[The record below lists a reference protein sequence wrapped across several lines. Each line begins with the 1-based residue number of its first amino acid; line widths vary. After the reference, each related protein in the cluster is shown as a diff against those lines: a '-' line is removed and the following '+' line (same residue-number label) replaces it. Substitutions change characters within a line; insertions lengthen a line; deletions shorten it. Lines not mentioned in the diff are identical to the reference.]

1 MTVSLKCRTFRLPAI
16 DLRVPPRSLGRPCAS
31 AKADVSR
38 SSHPGAIC
46 VPVGVHLGLDG
57 DRNPTIRKL

>member
-46 VPVGVHLGLDG
+46 VPVGLHLSI
-57 DRNPTIRKL
+57 DRNGHAALRKL